1 MTDQTTGRSPLRF
14 ETDKG
19 ASRSFWVAM
28 LLLLLIVGWMASGF
42 IIKPDAPQAEAPP
55 EIEPPT
61 VLVRSSAAEEV
72 TLNFRAEGQA
82 QPDRDTSVRA
92 EASGTVIELAVS
104 KGSEVEA
111 GAVIARLSAE
121 QAEADLERAR
131 QELSRAQ
138 REFDN
143 ASQLRERGVATTDRV
158 TQASADLA
166 TAQAA
171 VTTAE
176 NALEDLSVTAPFA
189 GRVEALPINDGEFVA
204 AGDEVARIVDN
215 TPLTVSIQVPQ
226 QSLNRIKVGQVAK
239 VQFITGQEREGEVT
253 FVGTAAEDSTRTFL
267 AEIEIE
273 NPDGE
278 IPAGIS
284 AEITIPTG
292 QELAHFI
299 EPSIVSLSPDGD
311 VGVKIEEEGVVR
323 FVPVEV
329 ADAQMGGIWATGLP
343 ENVRIITVGQGFVRD
358 GEEVRV
364 KDEEAEPELAEDAKA
379 TPDTS
384 GEDTSAISAA
394 DSPGSSE
401 LTQNVG
407 PGR

>member
-1 MTDQTTGRSPLRF
+1 MTDQTTGRTPLRF

-28 LLLLLIVGWMASGF
+28 LLLLLIVAWMASGF
-42 IIKPDAPQAEAPP
+42 IVKPEAPQAEAAP

-92 EASGTVIELAVS
+92 EASGTVIELAIS

-176 NALEDLSVTAPFA
+176 NALEDLSITAPFA

-292 QELAHFI
+292 QELAHFV

-311 VGVKIEEEGVVR
+311 VGVKIEEDGVVR

-358 GEEVRV
+358 GEAVRV
-364 KDEEAEPELAEDAKA
+364 KDEEAEPDVAEDAKA
-379 TPDTS
+379 TPDAS

-394 DSPGSSE
+394 DAPGSSE